1 MITFLVFYGRV
12 KAGGLIMRMAY
23 FFISL
28 GFAALLVGGMTTR
41 PQGSLAAEGS
51 QNAKATFAG
60 GCFWCMEE
68 VYEKVEG
75 VVSVI
80 SGYTGGHLANPTYE
94 QVSAGGTG
102 HAESVEVIYDPH
114 KVTYQHLLEV
124 FWRNIDPT
132 TPNAQFCDHGSQYR
146 SAIFY
151 HDETQ
156 KRFIDESK
164 QAVESSKTFPQPI
177 VTEIIPASIFYAA
190 EDYHQD
196 FYQKNPVRYKFYKWN
211 CGRSQRLEQLWGKP

>member
-1 MITFLVFYGRV
+1 MRIFLVFYGRV

-132 TPNAQFCDHGSQYR
+132 TPNAQFCDQGSQYR